1 MENALIV
8 SLTVLWIVVI
18 ALVLVVI
25 ALARQIGVL
34 HERIAPAGA
43 LATGNGPKVGEASPS
58 LTVQDITGATHQI
71 GPQGI
76 PIQGATNIAGEKSRL
91 IFFLS
96 PTCPVCKTL
105 LPALRSSARAE
116 RSWLEV
122 MLASDGDPDKQQAFV
137 EREKL
142 SEFPYVLST
151 ELGMTFQVEKLPYAV
166 LIDEQGT
173 VRAKGLVNS
182 REHLESL
189 FEAKKQGIAS
199 IQEYFQQQG

>member
-1 MENALIV
+1 MV
-8 SLTVLWIVVI
+8 SLLVLWAVVI
-18 ALVLVVI
+18 ALVVVVI

-43 LATGNGPKVGEASPS
+43 LSTASGPKVGEASPS
-58 LTVQDITGATHQI
+58 LTVEDLAGKVHQI
-71 GPQGI
+71 GPPGI
-76 PIQGATNIAGEKSRL
+76 PIKGTTDIAADKSRL
-91 IFFLS
+91 LFFLS

-105 LPALRSSARAE
+105 LPALKSSAKAE
-116 RSWLEV
+116 RSWLQV
-122 MLASDGDPDKQQAFV
+122 MLTSDGDPVRQQAFIR
-137 EREKL
+137 REKL
-142 SEFPYVLST
+142 QDFPYVLST

-199 IQEYFQQQG
+199 IQEYFQQRS